1 MRHSTRWYIVNVWTK
16 SKCEGQDYILFAVS
30 LFSTNFIQI
39 YISHR
44 LVSVASF
51 VGLKMWNGNHNG
63 ANYTQGR
70 WNEIDELCAHNE
82 KTEKKEE
89 SQIHRHRCLCEE
101 ITRRRSVRRWQ
112 HIAIAA
118 AIAVKTK
125 TETKK
130 IKIQHCYVVEP
141 RIIVMAP
148 REREREPVSQSYY
161 TQHTQ
166 PLTRAT
172 NGNFPLHLGH
182 LFVIFPL
189 AE

>member
-82 KTEKKEE
+82 KTEKKKNLKF
-89 SQIHRHRCLCEE
+89 IV
-101 ITRRRSVRRWQ
+101 IVVY
-112 HIAIAA
+112 
-118 AIAVKTK
+118 VKKLQDGGAFEDGST
-125 TETKK
+125 
-130 IKIQHCYVVEP
+130 
-141 RIIVMAP
+141 
-148 REREREPVSQSYY
+148 S
-161 TQHTQ
+161 
-166 PLTRAT
+166 PL
-172 NGNFPLHLGH
+172 PL
-182 LFVIFPL
+182 PSR
-189 AE
+189 